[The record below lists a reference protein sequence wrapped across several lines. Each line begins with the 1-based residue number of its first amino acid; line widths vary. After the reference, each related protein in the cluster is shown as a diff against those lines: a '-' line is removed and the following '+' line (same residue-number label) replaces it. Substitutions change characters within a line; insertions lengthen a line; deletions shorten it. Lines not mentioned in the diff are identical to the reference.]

1 MNTIFENGYKF
12 IDKVKSK
19 TKKFK
24 ILSRYLEELI
34 INSELKVIEEV
45 IESKNSDYIKFI
57 GGLGSSRVLQFCV
70 TKVKSEEQIK
80 KDIEFILSNIK
91 KIKQRIKKEEVTYLL
106 NNAIIHEKYEV
117 VDFIFSNKELSKKIN
132 FEDCNYMIIKN
143 LLLEDKHNILFKKL
157 IVEEKIK
164 VDIKIE
170 NMIEKSKNEEMKN
183 FSKKYANYK
192 RVMNKFNS
200 LPKEKRVKI

>member
-1 MNTIFENGYKF
+1 MSSIFEDSYKF

-19 TKKFK
+19 SKKFK

-34 INSELKVIEEV
+34 INSKLRVIEEV
-45 IESKNSDYIKFI
+45 IESKNIDYIKFI

-70 TKVKSEEQIK
+70 TKVKNEDQIK
-80 KDIEFILSNIK
+80 KDIEFILNGIK
-91 KIKQRIKKEEVTYLL
+91 KINQRIKKEEVTYLL

-132 FEDCNYMIIKN
+132 FEDCNYMIVKN
-143 LLLEDKHNILFKKL
+143 LLLEDKHNMIFKKL

-164 VDIKIE
+164 IDIKIE
-170 NMIEKSKNEEMKN
+170 NMIEKSKNEEIKN
-183 FSKKYANYK
+183 FSKKYTNYK
-192 RVMNKFNS
+192 RVLNKFNS
-200 LPKEKRVKI
+200 LKKEKRVKI

>member
-1 MNTIFENGYKF
+1 MTSIFESSYQS
-12 IDKVKSK
+12 IDLSKSK
-19 TKKFK
+19 AKKFR
-24 ILSRYLEELI
+24 ILARYLEELI
-34 INSELKVIEEV
+34 IKSSLSDIED
-45 IESKNSDYIKFI
+45 ILRSKNKEYIKFI

-70 TKVKSEEQIK
+70 TKVKNEDQIK
-80 KDIEFILSNIK
+80 KDIEFILNGIK
-91 KIKQRIKKEEVTYLL
+91 KINQRIKKEEVTYLL

-132 FEDCNYMIIKN
+132 FEDCNYMIVKN

>member
-1 MNTIFENGYKF
+1 MSSIFENNYKS
-12 IDKVKSK
+12 IDKVNSKS
-19 TKKFK
+19 KKFK

-34 INSELKVIEEV
+34 INSNLRVIEEV
-45 IESKNSDYIKFI
+45 IESKNIDYIKFI
-57 GGLGSSRVLQFCV
+57 GGLGSSRVLQFCI
-70 TKVKSEEQIK
+70 TKIKNEEQIK
-80 KDIEFILSNIK
+80 KDIEFILNGIK
-91 KIKQRIKKEEVTYLL
+91 KINQRIKKEEVTYLL

-143 LLLEDKHNILFKKL
+143 LLLEDKHNMIFKKL
-157 IVEEKIK
+157 IIEEKIK
-164 VDIKIE
+164 IDIKIE

-183 FSKKYANYK
+183 FSKKYTNYK

-200 LPKEKRVKI
+200 LKKEKRVKI

>member
-1 MNTIFENGYKF
+1 MSSIFEDSYKF

-19 TKKFK
+19 SKKFK

-34 INSELKVIEEV
+34 INSKLRVIEEV
-45 IESKNSDYIKFI
+45 IESKNIDYIKFI

-70 TKVKSEEQIK
+70 TKVKNEDQIK
-80 KDIEFILSNIK
+80 KDIEFILNGIK
-91 KIKQRIKKEEVTYLL
+91 KINQRIKKEEVTYLL

-132 FEDCNYMIIKN
+132 FEDCNYMIVKN
-143 LLLEDKHNILFKKL
+143 LLLEDKHNMIFKKL

-164 VDIKIE
+164 IDIKIE

-183 FSKKYANYK
+183 FSKKYTNYK
-192 RVMNKFNS
+192 RVLNKFNS
-200 LPKEKRVKI
+200 LKKEKRVKI